1 MPRFL
6 ISQNWFDSWKA
17 FTSSERLRGEKRYP
31 GPITQFDILDYP
43 YRVFYDSSPGKEYT
57 NRYVFQ
63 AANYELVPKK
73 VWTFLKNR
81 YGGIEVKRFN
91 VSFVDKPY
99 EIVTEV
105 HLKKI

>member
-63 AANYELVPKK
+63 AASYELVPKK
-73 VWTFLKNR
+73 AWTFLKNR